1 MKKNIKENVMEYATA
16 FATASAGV
24 LMLSLVPAALGL
36 RQMQKAESFNK
47 IADGHRMLS
56 LAKTYDAKAAAKA
69 IKEVK
74 KKNIIKLPNKI
85 ESCTDSFFFV
95 TRNLQGVL

>member
-1 MKKNIKENVMEYATA
+1 MKKNIKENVMEY
-16 FATASAGV
+16 ATASAGV

-74 KKNIIKLPNKI
+74 KKIL
-85 ESCTDSFFFV
+85 
-95 TRNLQGVL
+95 

>member
-1 MKKNIKENVMEYATA
+1 MKGVDYNMKENIKENIMEYAIA
-16 FATASAGV
+16 FATTSAGV
-24 LMLSLVPAALGL
+24 LMLSLVPAALGI
-36 RQMQKAESFNK
+36 RQIQKAESFNK

-74 KKNIIKLPNKI
+74 KKIL
-85 ESCTDSFFFV
+85 
-95 TRNLQGVL
+95 

>member
-1 MKKNIKENVMEYATA
+1 MKGDDYNMKESIKENVMEYAIA
-16 FATASAGV
+16 FATTSAGV
-24 LMLSLVPAALGL
+24 LMLSLIPAALGI
-36 RQMQKAESFNK
+36 RQIQKAECFNK

-74 KKNIIKLPNKI
+74 KKIL
-85 ESCTDSFFFV
+85 
-95 TRNLQGVL
+95 